1 MILSPETQKANLQ
14 RDGRELMLKRD
25 ATIEPGGDGAL
36 KRVARNSMTLRERA
50 ADVLRQAIIDN
61 QLPPGSHLKERALCD
76 MLGVSRTSVRE
87 ALRHLESEHL
97 IVTVPH
103 RGPTVVT
110 LTTDDARD
118 LYKVRSALEGL
129 VGELFATHASDAE
142 IAELRRIAAL
152 ISNSARR
159 GEPEVT
165 LSIVAD
171 FYKVL
176 FDGSKNP
183 VCAQFIQSLNA
194 RISMFRRV
202 SLASEGRVETMI
214 NEVQNIVDAAAA
226 RDPDALRKA
235 CIEHVEGA
243 CSAVMKQLSEQ

>member
-1 MILSPETQKANLQ
+1 
-14 RDGRELMLKRD
+14 MLKRD
-25 ATIEPGGDGAL
+25 ATTGPGCDDAL
-36 KRVARNSMTLRERA
+36 MRVARDSLTLRERA
-50 ADVLRQAIIDN
+50 ADVLRQAIIEN
-61 QLPPGSHLKERALCD
+61 RLPPGTHLRERALCD

-110 LTTDDARD
+110 LTADDARD

-142 IAELRRIAAL
+142 IAELRRIAAR
-152 ISNSARR
+152 IAQAARR
-159 GEPEVT
+159 DRPEVT

-176 FDGSKNP
+176 FDGAKNQ

-194 RISMFRRV
+194 RISMFRRL
-202 SLASEGRVETMI
+202 SLASEGRAETMI
-214 NEVQNIVDAAAA
+214 NEVENIVAAAA
-226 RDPDALRKA
+226 VRDPDALRIA

-243 CSAVMKQLSEQ
+243 CGAVMRQLSER